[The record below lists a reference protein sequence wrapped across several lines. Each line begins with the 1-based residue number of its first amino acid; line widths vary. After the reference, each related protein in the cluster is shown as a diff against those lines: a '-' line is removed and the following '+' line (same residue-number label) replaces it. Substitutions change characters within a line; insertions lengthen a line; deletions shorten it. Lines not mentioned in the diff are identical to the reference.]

1 MFYMDAEK
9 FVDFGTIKTVY
20 ADVKAAFCVFFFFQG
35 LVPLYNKYYYKQVF
49 FWNVNVLLSKQGY
62 II

>member
-9 FVDFGTIKTVY
+9 FVDFGTIKTVH

-35 LVPLYNKYYYKQVF
+35 LVPLYNKDFVQF
-49 FWNVNVLLSKQGY
+49 IIISKSFSGMSMCC
-62 II
+62 